1 MPSSSPRRYRAKP
14 ASAGAAARD
23 WAALP
28 RDILSAVFLRLG
40 PCLEIM
46 RGAELACAAWRRAAV
61 EDPGLWRRVDIDVG
75 ALASAGLR
83 KGWGAML
90 RAAVDRGA
98 GRCEAFSGP
107 CDQELL
113 LYLIERANSLKNLHL
128 LCLDVPNEVLK
139 VAVKKYPHLEDL
151 ELKYVSSP
159 SDDMLIS
166 VCQACPRLKK
176 LKLTF
181 SPCFDE
187 GYGDDEQLVLDII
200 EQGIPMMSELLS
212 LQLFQCDLTTEG
224 LASILDNC
232 PLLESLHIT
241 GSFKYY
247 EMDDEL
253 QAKCT
258 RVKNLT
264 IPKYSIHG

>member
-1 MPSSSPRRYRAKP
+1 MPSSSPRRCRAKP

-61 EDPGLWRRVDIDVG
+61 GDPGLWRRVDIDVG

-159 SDDMLIS
+159 SDNMLIS
-166 VCQACPRLKK
+166 
-176 LKLTF
+176 
-181 SPCFDE
+181 
-187 GYGDDEQLVLDII
+187 
-200 EQGIPMMSELLS
+200 
-212 LQLFQCDLTTEG
+212 CDLTTEG